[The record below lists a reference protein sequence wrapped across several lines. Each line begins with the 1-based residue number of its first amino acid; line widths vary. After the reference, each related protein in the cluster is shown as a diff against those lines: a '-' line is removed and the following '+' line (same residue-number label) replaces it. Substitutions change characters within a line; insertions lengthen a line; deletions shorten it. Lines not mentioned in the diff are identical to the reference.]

1 MSVSVAGRRWLKT
14 LKLLGYSAIVLGVIL
29 SLLYLIKTFIL
40 QVLAILVIGVFVA
53 IGFYYLAYLLF
64 GIISLFIVIGSVIAA
79 IGVLAYFIH

>member
-29 SLLYLIKTFIL
+29 SLLYVIKTFIL

-79 IGVLAYFIH
+79 IGVLAYFLH